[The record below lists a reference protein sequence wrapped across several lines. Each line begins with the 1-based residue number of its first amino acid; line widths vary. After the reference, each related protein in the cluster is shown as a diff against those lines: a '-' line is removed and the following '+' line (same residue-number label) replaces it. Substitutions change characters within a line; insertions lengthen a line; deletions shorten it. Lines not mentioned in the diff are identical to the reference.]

1 MVLDNVWTSH
11 IDYCILNLSTKTL
24 SWTKEYVVKH
34 MFVYN
39 YVAVSFIPLASK
51 VTMPL
56 LRFPDFMGM
65 ANFGPP
71 FHFAQ
76 GP

>member
-1 MVLDNVWTSH
+1 
-11 IDYCILNLSTKTL
+11 
-24 SWTKEYVVKH
+24 